1 MSSAPL
7 HPAARPPASCTVS
20 GSCRTRRSHQR
31 PVPQQPQGRLQGSAG
46 LPACGDAG
54 DKWLGSSHMGWTA
67 QVQGPADAEAP
78 GRSPGGL
85 GEGLAR
91 ILPTPDGCKPAAHLS
106 HRLTPASTPVIC
118 TYSHLSSPVTPCSH
132 PYSHL
137 SYTRTPADTPI
148 TPSFTLSHPTLTS
161 IATSITSALT
171 HLSHPRS
178 PVIRSRLHPHS
189 PNTHTRHTH
198 THSHLPP
205 LPAALPE
212 RPWRWCPLPLLHGT
226 LGVPERQ
233 GLHPC
238 SVGRGHRAC
247 SKAGQCSHGVAE
259 GRGRCLAGPDP
270 GMWTDSEPRTPAGF
284 GVSGGTWGPSSDRLG
299 RRQAGAREESP
310 AFPWA
315 SGRSCCT
322 SRVTSAPSLG
332 RGG

>member
-91 ILPTPDGCKPAAHLS
+91 ILPTPDRCKPAAHLS

-178 PVIRSRLHPHS
+178 PVIRSRLQPHS
-189 PNTHTRHTH
+189 HA
-198 THSHLPP
+198 
-205 LPAALPE
+205 PATSARSLARATLEVVPSALAP
-212 RPWRWCPLPLLHGT
+212 RD
-226 LGVPERQ
+226 LG
-233 GLHPC
+233 
-238 SVGRGHRAC
+238 S
-247 SKAGQCSHGVAE
+247 
-259 GRGRCLAGPDP
+259 
-270 GMWTDSEPRTPAGF
+270 PRTP
-284 GVSGGTWGPSSDRLG
+284 GPSPLLCG
-299 RRQAGAREESP
+299 QGP
-310 AFPWA
+310 QGLF
-315 SGRSCCT
+315 
-322 SRVTSAPSLG
+322 
-332 RGG
+332 

>member
-67 QVQGPADAEAP
+67 QVQGLADAEAP

-91 ILPTPDGCKPAAHLS
+91 ILPTPDRCKPAAHLS
-106 HRLTPASTPVIC
+106 HRLTPASTPGIC

-137 SYTRTPADTPI
+137 SHTRTPANTPV

-171 HLSHPRS
+171 QLSHPRS

-189 PNTHTRHTH
+189 PNTHTRHP
-198 THSHLPP
+198 HSHA
-205 LPAALPE
+205 PATSARSLARATLEVVPSALAP
-212 RPWRWCPLPLLHGT
+212 RD
-226 LGVPERQ
+226 LG
-233 GLHPC
+233 
-238 SVGRGHRAC
+238 S
-247 SKAGQCSHGVAE
+247 
-259 GRGRCLAGPDP
+259 
-270 GMWTDSEPRTPAGF
+270 PRTP
-284 GVSGGTWGPSSDRLG
+284 GPSPLLCG
-299 RRQAGAREESP
+299 QGP
-310 AFPWA
+310 QGLF
-315 SGRSCCT
+315 
-322 SRVTSAPSLG
+322 
-332 RGG
+332 